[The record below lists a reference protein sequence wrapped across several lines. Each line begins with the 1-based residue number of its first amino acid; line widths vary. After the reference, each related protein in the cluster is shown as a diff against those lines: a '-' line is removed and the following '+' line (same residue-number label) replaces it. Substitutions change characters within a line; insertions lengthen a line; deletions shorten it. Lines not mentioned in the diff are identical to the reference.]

1 MNSETKSDRQAIEGK
16 VNKVTEM
23 DMEELSKTP

>member
-1 MNSETKSDRQAIEGK
+1 MNSETKSDRQAIERK
-16 VNKVTEM
+16 VNKDTEM